1 MRVPFNALISLSAE
15 AMPHARLPLPIKTC
29 LYKVLISIDYCADHK
44 HIYFA
49 HHKHVC
55 NSIPFVATIASLV
68 TYWNA
73 NKALRCE
80 FITHT
85 NAHATSSF
93 SFVVTLT
100 CVSMF
105 PTQSLRSYQYFFS
118 TLLPHPPP
126 TCIGIIGMSRH
137 MCVGSNFKAL
147 HYKASGYRISAIM
160 AGRRVK
166 STAHAYHYEDEHER
180 ITMDKWRQRMLNS
193 LKNGTKQ
200 KFLNA
205 EQKKLCGRGLMVY
218 YKLKGELKRDFIECW
233 KSIYVERKWGANKC
247 NLGWIKGF
255 ENKYYKR
262 SFPNGG
268 LFTRQSCTQLH
279 ACACV
284 CMHASHWGHASLK
297 N

>member
-1 MRVPFNALISLSAE
+1 M
-15 AMPHARLPLPIKTC
+15 
-29 LYKVLISIDYCADHK
+29 
-44 HIYFA
+44 
-49 HHKHVC
+49 
-55 NSIPFVATIASLV
+55 ATIASLV

-100 CVSMF
+100 CVSIF

-137 MCVGSNFKAL
+137 MCVRSNSKAL
-147 HYKASGYRISAIM
+147 HYNASGYRIRATM
-160 AGRRVK
+160 DRPRVK
-166 STAHAYHYEDEHER
+166 RGNATVYEDKHKR
-180 ITMDKWRQRMLNS
+180 ITVDKRRMLRS
-193 LKNGTKQ
+193 LEVGTKQ
-200 KFLNA
+200 KCLNA
-205 EQKKLCGRGLMVY
+205 EQQKLCGKGLEIY
-218 YKLKGELKRDFIECW
+218 DKLPRDLKRKFIECW
-233 KSIYVERKWGANKC
+233 RAVYDEDKIHKC
-247 NLGWIKGF
+247 NLDWIKDF
-255 ENKYYKR
+255 EDKYYKR
-262 SFPNGG
+262 CFPDCG